1 MALEIGTEAPDFTL
15 ANSDGEEVTLSQFRG
30 QPVYLNFY
38 PLAFSP
44 VCTDWFT
51 AIAADDSPYA
61 GAVVIGVSVDSKW
74 TLAAFKAQ
82 MKANNVHFLADFH
95 PRGAVA
101 QAYDVYLDQ
110 AGISGRCTYVIDA
123 NGVIVDVDQ
132 VAPLETPDADRLIAS
147 LGACKA

>member
-1 MALEIGTEAPDFTL
+1 MALKIGTEAPDFTL
-15 ANSDGEEVTLSQFRG
+15 SDSNGDEVTLSQFRG

-38 PLAFSP
+38 PVAFSP
-44 VCTDWFT
+44 VCSDWFT
-51 AIAADDSPYA
+51 AIAADGTPYE
-61 GAVVIGVSVDSKW
+61 GAVVIGVSIDSKW
-74 TLAAFKAQ
+74 TLAAFKEQ

-95 PRGAVA
+95 PKGAVA

-132 VAPLETPDADRLIAS
+132 VQPLETPDADRLIAS
-147 LGACKA
+147 LATCKA